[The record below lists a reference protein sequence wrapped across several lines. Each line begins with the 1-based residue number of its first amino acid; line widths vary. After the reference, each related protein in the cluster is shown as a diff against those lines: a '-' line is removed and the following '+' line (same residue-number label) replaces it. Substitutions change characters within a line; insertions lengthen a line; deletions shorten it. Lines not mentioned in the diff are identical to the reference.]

1 MLLRAE
7 AAVPLSFANAVSL
20 ADDFHLDWRVAPTGT
35 RSRQYLD
42 SSVASAPEIAWLPD
56 SAAGS
61 GTLCPIRDTPSHPP
75 DAAQHSLPG
84 HETRGEIVSAGS
96 SRSRRGTGRRVAN
109 SCVEGPAQQARHG
122 RSVRRAWL
130 PQ

>member
-7 AAVPLSFANAVSL
+7 VAVPLSFANAVSL

-75 DAAQHSLPG
+75 DA
-84 HETRGEIVSAGS
+84 
-96 SRSRRGTGRRVAN
+96 RSEEHTSELQSQFHLVCRLLL
-109 SCVEGPAQQARHG
+109 EKKKKKI
-122 RSVRRAWL
+122 SVL
-130 PQ
+130 ITSTKTTKITTPY